1 MTADST
7 TTAATAQSA
16 RTGAM
21 HYVGLD
27 VHARRSSVCVLNA
40 DGKTVRQAEVRGDWP
55 ALLERIA
62 TEVPRPFAVAFEASC
77 GYGYLHGRLSALADR
92 VAVAHPGKLRL
103 IYGGKRKN
111 DRVDAAKVAKLLYL
125 DAVPQCH
132 VPPADVRA
140 WRGLVEYRRRLV
152 DRRVAV
158 KNQVRALLR
167 GLGVTGVP
175 SGKAL
180 WSGKGLA
187 WLRALTL
194 DADADALRRDL
205 LADELAELAAKVKR
219 VERELDARAARHP
232 GVALL
237 RTIPGVG
244 VRTAEAVV
252 AYLDD
257 VRRFARVRQ
266 VGCYLG
272 LVPCQ
277 DASAGRDRLG
287 HITRDGPGTVR
298 KLLCEA
304 AWQAVRRSPGMR
316 AYFERVAGGKAD
328 RRKVALVA
336 TAHKLAR
343 AMAAML
349 RSGEAWRG

>member
-7 TTAATAQSA
+7 TKKATATA
-16 RTGAM
+16 TGAM

-40 DGKTVRQAEVRGDWP
+40 DGKTVRQTEVRGDWA
-55 ALLERIA
+55 ALLERVA
-62 TEVPRPFAVAFEASC
+62 AEVPRPFAVAYEASC

-92 VAVAHPGKLRL
+92 VAVAHPGRLRL
-103 IYGGKRKN
+103 IYGTKRKN

-132 VPPADVRA
+132 VPAADVRA

-167 GLGVTGVP
+167 GLGISGVP
-175 SGKAL
+175 AGKAL

-187 WLRALTL
+187 WLRAVPLGC
-194 DADADALRRDL
+194 DADALRRDL
-205 LADELAELAAKVKR
+205 LADELAELTQRVKR
-219 VERELDARAARHP
+219 VERELDARAGRHP

-244 VRTAEAVV
+244 VRTAEAVC

-277 DASAGRDRLG
+277 DASAGRERLG

-304 AWQAVRRSPGMR
+304 AWQAVRRSPSVR
-316 AYFERVAGGKAD
+316 AYFERVAGGKPD

-343 AMAAML
+343 CMAAML
-349 RSGEAWRG
+349 RSGEAWRA